1 MKQLLVIGIGAG
13 NPDYITMQA
22 VKALNRVDV
31 FFLMDKGQ
39 SKDKLIDLRRE
50 ICERYITDPD
60 YRFVEAHSPE
70 RERGDVDYMASV
82 DDLNRAKQQ
91 TFERLIN
98 DELSDGQCGGFLVWG
113 DPALYDSTDPH
124 PAGDSGLGP
133 LCLRV

>member
-1 MKQLLVIGIGAG
+1 MKRLLVIGIGAG

-50 ICERYITDPD
+50 ICERYITDRT
-60 YRFVEAHSPE
+60 YRFAEAHSPE
-70 RERGDVDYMASV
+70 RERGDVDYNVSV

-91 TFERLIN
+91 TFERLITDKQA
-98 DELSDGQCGGFLVWG
+98 DE
-113 DPALYDSTDPH
+113 
-124 PAGDSGLGP
+124 
-133 LCLRV
+133 

>member
-31 FFLMDKGQ
+31 FFLLDKGQ

-50 ICERYITDPD
+50 ICQRYITDPA

-70 RERGDVDYMASV
+70 RERGD
-82 DDLNRAKQQ
+82 
-91 TFERLIN
+91 E
-98 DELSDGQCGGFLVWG
+98 
-113 DPALYDSTDPH
+113 
-124 PAGDSGLGP
+124 GLH
-133 LCLRV
+133 RQRR